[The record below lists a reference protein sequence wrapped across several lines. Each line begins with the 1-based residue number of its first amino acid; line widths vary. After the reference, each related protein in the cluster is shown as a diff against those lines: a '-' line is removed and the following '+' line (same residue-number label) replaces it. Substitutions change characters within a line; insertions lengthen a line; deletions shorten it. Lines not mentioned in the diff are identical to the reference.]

1 MIKIRRNC
9 KRNEGRSLGV
19 KRSSKARKNPWSAK
33 FRSLKGAPA
42 KSLLGCEIISQPQE
56 AYCEIRPPLRNR
68 LSQPHAPPLQNAPL
82 AHECHFAAA
91 SIISQLRNAL

>member
-1 MIKIRRNC
+1 MVCKISQP
-9 KRNEGRSLGV
+9 KRG
-19 KRSSKARKNPWSAK
+19 
-33 FRSLKGAPA
+33 PA

-91 SIISQLRNAL
+91 SIISQPLASFRSCEMLCEIPNA